1 MRETFG
7 GRGLLLPKW
16 ADAALIT
23 IALLATCVD
32 SRVAAS
38 GLGSSPDRDPA
49 GQLLDISERYLSLSQ
64 TNDDFLRSAEGA
76 VERFLPDRSL
86 KGIER
91 LGNRARL
98 LLDELCGIALLDLS
112 HQDQLTAAL
121 LQRDLELLIEAPEH
135 YWLSFDVTPYSGGYV
150 LNVELARAL
159 NAIDLSAPGGVDH
172 YLSLFTDSGRFIA
185 DLSNKLEKQR
195 RRDILLPK
203 AVIPRLRLIYSGLRE
218 NLEQLARIE
227 PSRLEGLS
235 LDQAQRLNRETSR
248 IQHEII
254 FPALDHLMSVL
265 GDDYLVQAPE
275 SLGLHQYPGG
285 NAYYDYLIRRET
297 SLTLTPDQIHQ
308 MGLEAL
314 ATIQQEMQ
322 SVRQQLGFTGTAEEF
337 HRKLEG
343 EERFYASTPDE
354 VERRYLAYIE
364 RIESHLPDYF
374 LRVPQAPYGVKR
386 ASPLV
391 EQGMTYGYYQGGAAG
406 EKAFYYYNGSNLET
420 RSLISAGFLIY
431 HELIPGHHFH
441 LALVRENQQLSA
453 YRRGISMTAFSEG
466 WANYA
471 AFLAREIG
479 MLSDPY
485 DRYGWLL
492 SNAYISVRLVVDT
505 GLNHK
510 GWSLQEASNYM
521 LENTNADKSEVAA
534 EVLRYSVD
542 IPAQALSY
550 KLGYDKIRELRQTA
564 EIALG
569 EDFDL
574 REFHAEVLSSGTLAL
589 PVLERHIQWYIQQEI
604 NEGVRQ

>member
-1 MRETFG
+1 M
-7 GRGLLLPKW
+7 
-16 ADAALIT
+16 
-23 IALLATCVD
+23 LLA
-32 SRVAAS
+32 
-38 GLGSSPDRDPA
+38 
-49 GQLLDISERYLSLSQ
+49 
-64 TNDDFLRSAEGA
+64 
-76 VERFLPDRSL
+76 
-86 KGIER
+86 
-91 LGNRARL
+91 AR
-98 LLDELCGIALLDLS
+98 
-112 HQDQLTAAL
+112 
-121 LQRDLELLIEAPEH
+121 
-135 YWLSFDVTPYSGGYV
+135 
-150 LNVELARAL
+150 
-159 NAIDLSAPGGVDH
+159 
-172 YLSLFTDSGRFIA
+172 
-185 DLSNKLEKQR
+185 
-195 RRDILLPK
+195 
-203 AVIPRLRLIYSGLRE
+203 
-218 NLEQLARIE
+218 
-227 PSRLEGLS
+227 
-235 LDQAQRLNRETSR
+235 
-248 IQHEII
+248 
-254 FPALDHLMSVL
+254 
-265 GDDYLVQAPE
+265 
-275 SLGLHQYPGG
+275 
-285 NAYYDYLIRRET
+285 
-297 SLTLTPDQIHQ
+297 
-308 MGLEAL
+308 
-314 ATIQQEMQ
+314 
-322 SVRQQLGFTGTAEEF
+322 
-337 HRKLEG
+337 
-343 EERFYASTPDE
+343 
-354 VERRYLAYIE
+354 
-364 RIESHLPDYF
+364 
-374 LRVPQAPYGVKR
+374 YGVKR

-569 EDFDL
+569 DVGGIIAATGFPGNFQFTDL
-574 REFHAEVLSSGTLAL
+574 FVVTIGIENSVQSGNFADGAFHHH
-589 PVLERHIQWYIQQEI
+589 VLELLLHERDLAGVDDNRSDLGGILLPLTTLVGGFASRQQHASCHYDKRPFHVKR
-604 NEGVRQ
+604 GYDTYQ